1 MDESHFKALKEL
13 ARKGDLSQ
21 RELSD
26 RIGLSL
32 GRVNFLVNS
41 LIKSGYIKARR
52 FKNSKKKIAYMY
64 VLTPKGVARR
74 VEGARQFLERKTREY
89 ERLVAEIEELRAE
102 VEEEEK
108 AVNGQLDHGRR
119 GPD

>member
-13 ARKGDLSQ
+13 DRKGDLSQ
-21 RELSD
+21 RELSA

-41 LIKSGYIKARR
+41 LIRSGYIKARR
-52 FKNSKKKIAYMY
+52 FKNSKRKIAYMY

-74 VEGARQFLERKTREY
+74 VEGAKAFLERKTQEY

-102 VEEEEK
+102 VEGEERV
-108 AVNGQLDHGRR
+108 ASDPSSRSSSG
-119 GPD
+119 